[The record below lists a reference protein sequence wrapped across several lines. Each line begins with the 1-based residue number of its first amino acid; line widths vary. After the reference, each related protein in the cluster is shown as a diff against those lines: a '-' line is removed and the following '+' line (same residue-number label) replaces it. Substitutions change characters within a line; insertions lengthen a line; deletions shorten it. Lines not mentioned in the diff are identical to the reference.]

1 MGLLLFGGLSTL
13 FKAFTNPSI
22 WIFTRRMDLKR
33 PTLLTAASEIIGFG
47 VTIAWAILAPSAW
60 AIVGGTVAS
69 AAIYSGG
76 SHLIGSRT
84 RFAWDKS
91 MARDIVQFGGWMIL
105 SSGTY
110 FMSSRGESLMLRGS
124 VPDIDFGCFA
134 FASMLVMTPVAAVT
148 QLASQVFFPMLASA
162 MREDRSKAERQFRR
176 GKWVFTGLALA
187 FAGGAAFVGPPIVT
201 LMHLPKS
208 FAGLVWMVPL
218 LGLRASLDI
227 FVSPTGSALFA
238 AGASRYSAWANVV
251 RLVVLVGGL
260 YLTVGRWG
268 LSGAIWVLVGAP
280 ALSYLALLPG
290 LKRQMPGALSTE
302 IAALLTFWAGVGIVL
317 AILYGR

>member
-1 MGLLLFGGLSTL
+1 
-13 FKAFTNPSI
+13 
-22 WIFTRRMDLKR
+22 
-33 PTLLTAASEIIGFG
+33 
-47 VTIAWAILAPSAW
+47 
-60 AIVGGTVAS
+60 
-69 AAIYSGG
+69 
-76 SHLIGSRT
+76 
-84 RFAWDKS
+84 
-91 MARDIVQFGGWMIL
+91 MIL

-110 FMSSRGESLMLRGS
+110 FMASRGESLMLRGS

-134 FASMLVMTPVAAVT
+134 FASMLVTTPVAAIT

-162 MREDRSKAERQFRR
+162 IREDRLKAERQFRR
-176 GKWVFTGLALA
+176 GKWVFTAIALVFVWGA
-187 FAGGAAFVGPPIVT
+187 FFVGPPIVT

-238 AGASRYSAWANVV
+238 GGASRYSAWANVV
-251 RLVVLVGGL
+251 RLIVLVSGL
-260 YLTVGRWG
+260 YFTVGRWG

-280 ALSYLALLPG
+280 AVSYLALLPG
-290 LKRQMPGALSTE
+290 LKRQMPGALRTE
-302 IAALLTFWAGVGIVL
+302 VTALLVFWLGAGIAL